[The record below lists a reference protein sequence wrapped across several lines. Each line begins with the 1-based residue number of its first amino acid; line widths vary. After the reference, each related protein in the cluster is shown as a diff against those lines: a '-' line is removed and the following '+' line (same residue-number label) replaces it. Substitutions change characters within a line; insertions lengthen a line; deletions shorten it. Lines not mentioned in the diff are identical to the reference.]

1 MNTKLKIIVVILF
14 LFLGYNIYEY
24 CISIEGWSDNI
35 PDANTPYDIS
45 VSPDTA
51 VSLPALDSSKTYTY
65 TIDSFTKTDG
75 ASADSSASETDS
87 GATQTLWGNTG
98 LSVGVNGQITGT
110 TSSDANIDGVFAFQ
124 FTDTTQGTS
133 SSDTVPK
140 YLKIKITPENNQ
152 NTGAR
157 ALSPT
162 QPNYTSGEPSANACG
177 DSGDAPADACDMPEG
192 NAQSACVA
200 IEQEKDR
207 MKTEIQ
213 RITQQANVK
222 LEEIRANRPDSAA
235 NIIDS
240 VGSAGSEIIG
250 SVSQLTPWGA
260 VSHAISEAGST
271 AREVF
276 TSDTE
281 SQSAVN
287 NIFNTTINSQ
297 NMENIETTCANQSS
311 TIMNNSI
318 DIGPCTAETMGVT
331 PEIFSTLVL
340 AGKVGPFVNGV
351 DQSIRF
357 SSKMT
362 CKMDAVMN
370 SIMDGKSDIEKS
382 AIQSAMADMQGSGH
396 ISTNQEACN
405 EQSTTEN
412 SCSYISQKQCCSQVT
427 KDVMTNSL
435 EVASCFADIDDI
447 HQKVKYN
454 AAASCG
460 QVADASA
467 FSRRDDSDSQTTTQV
482 TETEETSIWPT
493 IMIAAAVIA
502 GLLFFGY
509 LIYKFGGNSK
519 KSGAEMK
526 SNTSDPVSPPIEP

>member
-1 MNTKLKIIVVILF
+1 MKSIIKIIVVILF
-14 LFLGYNIYEY
+14 LLLGYNIYEY
-24 CISIEGWSDNI
+24 CISIEGWSDSQ
-35 PDANTPYDIS
+35 PDESSPYDIS
-45 VSPDTA
+45 VSSSTA
-51 VSLPALDSSKTYTY
+51 VSLPALDSSKTYTH
-65 TIDSFTKTDG
+65 TIDSFTKTAG

-87 GATQTLWGNTG
+87 GAAQTLWGNTG
-98 LSVGVNGQITGT
+98 LSVGDNGQITGT

-162 QPNYTSGEPSANACG
+162 QPNYTSGDPSPSANACG
-177 DSGDAPADACDMPEG
+177 HSGDAPTDACDMPEG

-200 IEQEKDR
+200 IEQAKDE
-207 MKTEIQ
+207 MKTRIQEI
-213 RITQQANVK
+213 TNNANVK

-287 NIFNTTINSQ
+287 NIFDTTINSQ
-297 NMENIETTCANQSS
+297 NMENIETTCATESS
-311 TIMNNSI
+311 TLMANSI
-318 DIGPCTAETMGVT
+318 DIGPCTPETMGVT
-331 PEIFSTLVL
+331 PEIFSTLAN
-340 AGKVGPFVNGV
+340 AGKVGPFVDGV

-427 KDVMTNSL
+427 RDIMTNSL
-435 EVASCFADIDDI
+435 NVASCFADINDI

-454 AAASCG
+454 SAASCG

-467 FSRRDDSDSQTTTQV
+467 FSRRDDSDSQTTKQV
-482 TETEETSIWPT
+482 NETEETSIWPK
-493 IMIAAAVIA
+493 IMIAAAVIT
-502 GLLFFGY
+502 GLIFIIY

-526 SNTSDPVSPPIEP
+526 SNNSASEP